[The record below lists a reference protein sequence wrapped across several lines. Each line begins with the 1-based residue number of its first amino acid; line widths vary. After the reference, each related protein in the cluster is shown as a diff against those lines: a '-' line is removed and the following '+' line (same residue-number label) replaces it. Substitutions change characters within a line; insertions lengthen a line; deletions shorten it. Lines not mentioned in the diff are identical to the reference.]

1 MSASSYIDASMLE
14 LFQMEA
20 RAQADVLSAGLIALE
35 RDPVAADH
43 LEACMRAAHSLK
55 GAARIVDLKVAVPVA
70 HVMEDAFVAAQE
82 GRLRLTPVHIDALLA
97 GVDLLLRIGASDPA
111 AAQPDLTPTD
121 VDAYVARLTA
131 LLGDATTL
139 ARPVHLQP
147 DDATSAAPTSSSLA
161 PLTGAAPAE
170 PTDAGVVQ
178 PTGATPA
185 QLTNAVSS
193 DLQDAERANDA
204 AGASEQSPRRADA
217 GDAPRAASGSLPE
230 ASRSWPTGDAAGSG
244 SDASMDRRAVTA
256 ADVSDVDTSGE
267 RVLRVTAGTLNRLL
281 GLSSEALVETQ
292 WLTPFAGNM
301 LRLKRQHGQVDHLLD
316 TLRLALGERAAD
328 PVVATALVEVR
339 RVTSDT
345 QAALTQR
352 LNDIDEFSWRIGNLS
367 QRLYDTALASRMRPL
382 ADGVGGLA
390 RMVRDL
396 GRELGKPVRLDIVG
410 ERTPVDRDILEKLDA
425 PFAHLLR
432 NAIDHGIESPEER
445 RAAGKPAEGVLTL
458 EARHSAGMLIID
470 IGDDGAGI
478 DVEALRAAVVERQL
492 STAETAAR
500 MSESELLAFLFLPG
514 FSTKKSVT
522 QISGRGV
529 GLDAVHE
536 TMRQLRGAVRV
547 EQGRG
552 QGTRFTLEM
561 PLSLSVV
568 RSLLVEIGDEA
579 YALPLGFV
587 NHTLCVPRAEIEQ
600 LEGHQHFR
608 FFDRHIGLVSARQL
622 LQYPPNRDIDG
633 DIAVVV
639 IGDAEGLYGVAVDR
653 FLGERTLVVQPL
665 DVRLGKLQD
674 VTAGALLD
682 DGTPALILDV
692 EDMLQS
698 IEKLVTD
705 GRLSQIAP
713 HAQNDSGK
721 RRKRVLVVDDSLTV
735 RELERKLLSN
745 RGYDVAVAV
754 DGIDGWNQLR
764 AESFDLVVSDV
775 DMPRMDGIEL
785 VTMIKNDP
793 RLHNLPVMIVSYKD
807 REEDRQRG
815 LNAGADYYLAK
826 GSFHDETLLDAVE
839 DLIGG
844 ASA

>member
-1 MSASSYIDASMLE
+1 MSPSSYIDASMLE

-35 RDPVAADH
+35 RDPLAADH

-82 GRLRLTPVHIDALLA
+82 GRLLLTPVHIDALLA

-111 AAQPDLTPTD
+111 AEQPDPSPAD
-121 VDAYVARLTA
+121 VDGYVVRLTT

-139 ARPVHLQP
+139 VPAPL
-147 DDATSAAPTSSSLA
+147 ATYTGPPSTSTTQGDVASRANADWIGGQSAAPVVDQGRY
-161 PLTGAAPAE
+161 PGASMPVSGESPEIVRFDRYAASASEAASASAPAQASVPAFS
-170 PTDAGVVQ
+170 PTAVA
-178 PTGATPA
+178 PATEVS
-185 QLTNAVSS
+185 LGWGESAV
-193 DLQDAERANDA
+193 
-204 AGASEQSPRRADA
+204 
-217 GDAPRAASGSLPE
+217 
-230 ASRSWPTGDAAGSG
+230 
-244 SDASMDRRAVTA
+244 DRRAVTA

-292 WLTPFAGNM
+292 WLTPFANNM

-316 TLRLALGERAAD
+316 TLHLALGERAAD
-328 PVVATALVEVR
+328 PVVATALAEVR
-339 RVTSDT
+339 RVTADT
-345 QAALTQR
+345 QQALTQR
-352 LNDIDEFSWRIGNLS
+352 LTDIDEFSWRIGNLS

-432 NAIDHGIESPEER
+432 NAIDHGIESPQDR
-445 RAAGKPAEGVLTL
+445 HAAGKPAEGVLTL
-458 EARHSAGMLIID
+458 AARHSAGMLIIE

-478 DVEALRAAVVERQL
+478 DVEGLRTAVVERQL

-536 TMRQLRGAVRV
+536 TMRQLRGVVRV

-587 NHTLCVPRAEIEQ
+587 NHTLRVPRAEIEQ

-622 LQYPPNRDIDG
+622 LQYAPNRDIDG

-639 IGDAEGLYGVAVDR
+639 IGDAERLYGVAVDR

-665 DVRLGKLQD
+665 DARLGKLQD

-682 DGTPALILDV
+682 DGTPALILDI
-692 EDMLQS
+692 EDMLRS
-698 IEKLVTD
+698 IEKLVSD
-705 GRLSQIAP
+705 GRLSQIAA
-713 HAQNDSGK
+713 HAQDESGK